1 MSEPANIAAFLPEMS
16 RTQPH
21 TLAILYP
28 EGRTASGR
36 VRYSHFTFQQLDR
49 ESDVIAR
56 GLELHGI
63 GRGVRTVLMVKPSLE
78 FFALTFALFKVG
90 AVPVLVDP
98 GIGRKNLGTC
108 LAESEPVAFIGIP
121 KAHMARVLFGWAR
134 KTLKTFVTVGRRG
147 PWGGVTLEDVR
158 RLGASGGE
166 FSMAN
171 TTASETAAIL
181 FTSGST
187 GVPKGVVYNHGNFI
201 AQVNAIRET
210 YGIEPG
216 EIDLPTFAPFALF
229 DPALGMTTV
238 IPDMDFA
245 NPGRVDPR
253 KLVEAIE
260 DFGVTNVFGSPAV
273 INKLGR
279 YGVENGVK
287 LPTLRRVLSA
297 GAPMSPDVL
306 ERFTTM
312 LSPGVQIFTPYG
324 ATEAL
329 PVASIGSAD
338 LLMDET
344 RALTAK
350 GDGICVGRPVSTTE
364 VEIVAITDSALPS
377 WNEAKRLPVGEV
389 GEIVVRGPT
398 VTREYFNRVRATE
411 LAKIIDADESVA
423 HRMGDLGYFDAQGR
437 LWYCGRKSHR
447 VITKAGTLFT
457 DPCENVFNVHP
468 DVFRTALVGV
478 TRNGAVEPVLCVELE
493 ADSRNVDR
501 DKTRAELLAL
511 GAAQAQTTEIRE
523 VLFHPSFPVDIRHNA
538 KIFREKLAVWAQ
550 KELG

>member
-1 MSEPANIAAFLPEMS
+1 MSESANIAAFLPEMS

-21 TLAILYP
+21 KPAILYP
-28 EGRTASGR
+28 EGRTRTGR
-36 VRYSHFTFQQLDR
+36 VRYSHFTFLQLDR

-108 LAESEPVAFIGIP
+108 LAESEPEAFIGIP
-121 KAHMARVLFGWAR
+121 KAHMARVMFGWAR

-147 PWGGVTLEDVR
+147 PWAGVTLDDVR
-158 RLGASGGE
+158 RLGATGGA
-166 FSMAN
+166 FSMAD
-171 TTASETAAIL
+171 TSASETAAVL

-201 AQVNAIRET
+201 AQVDSIRET

-245 NPGRVDPR
+245 NPGKVDPR

-279 YGVENGVK
+279 YGIENGVK

-297 GAPMSPDVL
+297 GAPMSTDIL
-306 ERFTTM
+306 ERFTKM
-312 LSPGVQIFTPYG
+312 LSPGVQLFTPYG

-329 PVASIGSAD
+329 PVASVGSAEV
-338 LLMDET
+338 LDET
-344 RALTAK
+344 RVLTAK
-350 GDGICVGRPVSTTE
+350 GRGICVGHPVATTE
-364 VEIVAITDSALPS
+364 VEIIGITDAPIAS
-377 WNEAKRLPVGEV
+377 WSDAKRLEVGEI

-398 VTREYFNRVRATE
+398 VTREYFNRPRATE
-411 LAKIIDADESVA
+411 LAKIIDTDESVA
-423 HRMGDLGYFDAQGR
+423 HRMGDLGYLDGQGR

-447 VITKAGTLFT
+447 VITKSGTLYT

-468 DVFRTALVGV
+468 DVYRTALVGV

-493 ADSRNVDR
+493 AASSNVER
-501 DKTRAELLAL
+501 EKIRAELLEL
-511 GAAQAQTTEIRE
+511 GGAQTQTAQITEL
-523 VLFHPSFPVDIRHNA
+523 LFHPSFPVDIRHNA

-550 KELG
+550 KELD

>member
-1 MSEPANIAAFLPEMS
+1 MSEPANIAAFLPVMS

-28 EGRTASGR
+28 EGRTPAGR

-49 ESDVIAR
+49 ESDIIAR

-108 LAESEPVAFIGIP
+108 LAESEPTAFIGIP
-121 KAHMARVLFGWAR
+121 KAHMGRVMFGWAR
-134 KTLKTFVTVGRRG
+134 KTLKTLVTVGRRG

-158 RLGASGGE
+158 RLGASGGD

-201 AQVNAIRET
+201 AQVNSIRET

-279 YGVENGVK
+279 YGVEHGVK

-297 GAPMSPDVL
+297 GAPMSPDIL

-329 PVASIGSAD
+329 PVASVGSAD
-338 LLMDET
+338 LLLAET

-350 GDGICVGRPVSTTE
+350 GDGICVGHPVATSE
-364 VEIVAITDSALPS
+364 VEIVGITDAPIGS
-377 WNEAKRLPVGEV
+377 WSEAKRLPVGEI

-398 VTREYFNRVRATE
+398 VTREYFNRARATE
-411 LAKIIDADESVA
+411 LAKIVDTDESVA

-447 VITKAGTLFT
+447 VTTKTGTLFT

-493 ADSRNVDR
+493 ATSRNADR
-501 DKTRAELLAL
+501 EKVRSELLAL
-511 GAAQAQTTEIRE
+511 GAAQAQTAEIKE
-523 VLFHPSFPVDIRHNA
+523 LLFHPSFPVDIRHNA